1 MFTFANNK
9 LRVVD
14 EEDSHQEDA
23 KSDDS
28 VVQESVECKDPAE
41 NNQEHQWERKKPDQ
55 STHNG
60 EIGFGEERIERAS
73 SSNNCSSK
81 AGNLYNA
88 WLWQC
93 IVRADIADQIR
104 LAEREDKQQ
113 DIVCW
118 NFSCHLSAA
127 NQGDLSEDHYDH
139 CKYQ

>member
-28 VVQESVECKDPAE
+28 VVQESIVSKDPAE
-41 NNQEHQWERKKPDQ
+41 NNQEHQRERKKPDQ
-55 STHNG
+55 STHNC

-81 AGNLYNA
+81 AGNFNDA
-88 WLWQC
+88 WL
-93 IVRADIADQIR
+93 
-104 LAEREDKQQ
+104 
-113 DIVCW
+113 
-118 NFSCHLSAA
+118 
-127 NQGDLSEDHYDH
+127 
-139 CKYQ
+139 